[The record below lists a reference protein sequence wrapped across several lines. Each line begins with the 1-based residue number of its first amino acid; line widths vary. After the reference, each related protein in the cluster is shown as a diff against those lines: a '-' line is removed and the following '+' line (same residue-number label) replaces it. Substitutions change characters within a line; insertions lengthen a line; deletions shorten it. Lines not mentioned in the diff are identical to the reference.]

1 MQWKDKGKPGEC
13 CQECSCWRKSRCD
26 GYAAKKRAWKK
37 VHVNEKQRREW
48 KKGSE
53 GKLAARSHGAMWA
66 VNFIQY
72 ATKGF
77 YAPIGLIV
85 GIRFSCL

>member
-1 MQWKDKGKPGEC
+1 M
-13 CQECSCWRKSRCD
+13 
-26 GYAAKKRAWKK
+26 
-37 VHVNEKQRREW
+37 NEKQRKEW

-66 VNFIQY
+66 VERNLNFIQY

-77 YAPIGLIV
+77 YALIGLIV
-85 GIRFSCL
+85 RIRFSCL